1 MLDVIYEDNHILVVV
16 KPQNVPSQEDESLDE
31 NMVSLVKNYLK
42 EKYQKPGNVYVGLVH
57 RLDRPTGGVMVFAKT
72 GKASARI
79 TEQLKSQEMKKT
91 YLAVVNGVVKEDS
104 KELVN
109 YLKKNTRTNTVMVVP
124 ELTTDAKKAILNYQV
139 LERKDKVTL
148 VAVRLKTGRSHQIR
162 VQMKNIGHPIFGDV
176 RYGGDILS
184 KGHNLALWAYKLEFK
199 HPITK
204 EQMTFTVYPPKDLI
218 PWKIFTNLDTAVS
231 KIKLI

>member
-16 KPQNVPSQEDESLDE
+16 KPQNIPSQEDESLDE
-31 NMVSLVKNYLK
+31 NMVSLVQKYLK

-72 GKASARI
+72 GKASARL
-79 TEQLKSQEMKKT
+79 TEQIKSQEMKKT

-104 KELVN
+104 RELVN
-109 YLKKNTRTNTVMVVP
+109 YLKKNNRTNTVQVVP
-124 ELTTDAKKAILNYQV
+124 ELTTDAKKAVLTYQV
-139 LERKDKVTL
+139 LERKEKVTL

-162 VQMKNIGHPIFGDV
+162 VQMKHIGHPIFGDV

-204 EQMTFTVYPPKDLI
+204 EQMTFTVYPPADII
-218 PWKIFTNLDTAVS
+218 P
-231 KIKLI
+231 